1 MSSKGIRK
9 VVFAGSD
16 EVAEI
21 AYITL
26 HETNME
32 LVGVLD
38 EASAGKDFFGK
49 KIKSL
54 NALSDLDF
62 DCIVITSYLKR
73 EKLYKEL
80 LSHGVAK
87 KAVRVIFH
95 H

>member
-1 MSSKGIRK
+1 MNTACDGI
-9 VVFAGSD
+9 VFAGAD

-21 AYITL
+21 AYVTL
-26 HETNME
+26 HETNIE

-38 EASAGKDFFGK
+38 EESAGKVFFGR
-49 KIKSL
+49 KIKPL

-62 DCIVITSYLKR
+62 DCVVITSYLKR

-87 KAVRVIFH
+87 KSVRVIFH